1 MIRAGE
7 AYNIS
12 LLHDCTGKQLEEIEE
27 CIRRAAMNGLYQCIY
42 PGLLTEGAQAELSL
56 NEFETNA
63 MFDNGLWYTVIS
75 WEL

>member
-7 AYNIS
+7 AYKIS
-12 LLHDCTGKQLEEIEE
+12 FLHDCTEKQLEEIEE
-27 CIRRAAMNGLYQCIY
+27 CIRRAARNGLYQCIY
-42 PGLLTEGAQAELSL
+42 PGLLTERAQAEVGL

-63 MFDNGLWYTVIS
+63 MFDNGLWYTTIS